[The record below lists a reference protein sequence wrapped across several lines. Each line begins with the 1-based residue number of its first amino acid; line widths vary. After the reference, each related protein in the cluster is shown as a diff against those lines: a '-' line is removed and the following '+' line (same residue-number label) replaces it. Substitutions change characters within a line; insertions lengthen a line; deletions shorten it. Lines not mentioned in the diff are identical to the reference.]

1 MTFIRKMAVLT
12 LSAATLLT
20 VPAGAAEASLHAK
33 SPAVAPTPVPS
44 PSHAQ
49 LMLIGLGLVLLFGR
63 RQAVRTEP
71 WRNN

>member
-20 VPAGAAEASLHAK
+20 VPAGAAEASLHARK
-33 SPAVAPTPVPS
+33 PAVTASQVPQ
-44 PSHAQ
+44 PSHSQ

-63 RQAVRTEP
+63 RQAVRSKP